1 MELKEEEDD
10 ETDEILLQRNE
21 FRWQT
26 TLQINRKNIGIH
38 VNETKRNC
46 SGATNGERVSAR

>member
-1 MELKEEEDD
+1 MELKGEKEE

-26 TLQINRKNIGIH
+26 MLQINRKNIGIH
-38 VNETKRNC
+38 VNEKKRNC
-46 SGATNGERVSAR
+46 SGATNGGKSRE